1 MVIYH
6 PREDS
11 YLIQK
16 HIKDYATSNVLD
28 MGTGSGV
35 LAKTAAECKK
45 TKQVIAVDI
54 NPEVIEFVKKQK
66 LDKVKV
72 IQSDLFSNIKQCFDL
87 VIFNPPYLPDDPRIK
102 DVALDGGKHGYEVI
116 ERFLDDVNNHLNKE
130 GKILLLFSSLSKKE
144 KIHEFLQRNC
154 FTYKQLDKEKHSF
167 EELFV
172 YLIEKSSL
180 LKKLEAE
187 KLKHITYFTKGHRGF
202 LYKAKLG
209 KKNVVVKAENPS
221 SKAFGRI
228 MIEGNWL
235 KKLNKE
241 KIGPKLL
248 IAKNDYV
255 IYEYVKGEF
264 ILDFIE
270 KANKE
275 QIIKVLR
282 KSFEQ
287 CFALD
292 KIKVNKE
299 EMHHPVKHILVD
311 DKLNVVMLDFERTHY
326 TNKPKNVTQFCQFI
340 SSMQDVLI
348 KKNIK
353 IDKKEMI
360 KLAKKYKQ
368 NNDLSEIRKFFGNL

>member
-1 MVIYH
+1 
-6 PREDS
+6 
-11 YLIQK
+11 
-16 HIKDYATSNVLD
+16 
-28 MGTGSGV
+28 
-35 LAKTAAECKK
+35 
-45 TKQVIAVDI
+45 
-54 NPEVIEFVKKQK
+54 
-66 LDKVKV
+66 
-72 IQSDLFSNIKQCFDL
+72 
-87 VIFNPPYLPDDPRIK
+87 
-102 DVALDGGKHGYEVI
+102 
-116 ERFLDDVNNHLNKE
+116 
-130 GKILLLFSSLSKKE
+130 
-144 KIHEFLQRNC
+144 
-154 FTYKQLDKEKHSF
+154 
-167 EELFV
+167 
-172 YLIEKSSL
+172 
-180 LKKLEAE
+180 
-187 KLKHITYFTKGHRGF
+187 
-202 LYKAKLG
+202 
-209 KKNVVVKAENPS
+209 
-221 SKAFGRI
+221 